1 MKTEQQLLYALRRRE
16 RGAGRQLYTLYSG
29 RLMAVALRYMGNSND
44 AADVLQDAMVRVL
57 TSIDRF
63 EYRGEGS
70 LSAWMTRITVNTAL
84 NQLKHRQ
91 PIPIDELPPNVGEE
105 DGDTDDPAVDIPP
118 GVLMKMIA
126 SLPDGYRTVLNLYVF
141 EGMPHREIAL
151 QLGIRESSSAS
162 QYFRAKRML
171 QQKIKEY
178 INPTNRHREEKI

>member
-1 MKTEQQLLYALRRRE
+1 METEQQLLYALRRGE
-16 RGAGRQLYTLYSG
+16 RGAGRQLYTRYSG
-29 RLMAVALRYMGNSND
+29 RLMAVALRYMGNGDD

-57 TSIDRF
+57 TSINRF

-91 PIPIDELPPNVGEE
+91 PAALEELPEMAKEDDETDNPTTDVPPEE
-105 DGDTDDPAVDIPP
+105 LTR
-118 GVLMKMIA
+118 MIG

-141 EGMPHREIAL
+141 EGMTHREIAL
-151 QLGIRESSSAS
+151 RLGIKESSSAS